1 VIPCGLSLGEATLK
15 IVEVRTLISKGAYAT
30 SGEWLTLKAQIAS
43 AVQGAVWPP
52 GGSDF
57 AIHPQSGKK
66 SGEGNGVKPLKT
78 ETVQALTKGGLDYG
92 KRTKLQQPPV
102 IGEWVS
108 EVPWPSEG
116 GGPKA
121 GNMDVAYYGTSG
133 KVCLEWETGN
143 ISSSHRSLN
152 KMCMGLMN
160 GTIKAG
166 VLVVP
171 SKSLAQ
177 YLTDRV
183 GNIGE
188 LEPYMKFWSSAAVA
202 EGVLEI
208 IVIEHDRTD
217 VNVPKIPKGT
227 DGRAKG

>member
-1 VIPCGLSLGEATLK
+1 MK
-15 IVEVRTLISKGAYAT
+15 IVETRTVISKGPYAT
-30 SGEWLTLKAQIAS
+30 SGEWMKLKSQIEA
-43 AVQGAVWPP
+43 AVRGAVWPP

-78 ETVQALTKGGLDYG
+78 ETVQALTNGGLDYG
-92 KRTKLQQPPV
+92 KRAKLSQPPK

-108 EVPWPSEG
+108 EVPWPSEAG
-116 GGPKA
+116 SPKA
-121 GNMDVAYYGTSG
+121 GNMDVAFFGTSG

-171 SKSLAQ
+171 SKQLAQ

-188 LEPYMKFWSSAAVA
+188 LEPYMKFWGSAAVE

-208 IVIEHDRTD
+208 VVIEHDRTD

>member
-1 VIPCGLSLGEATLK
+1 MK
-15 IVEVRTLISKGAYAT
+15 IVETRTLISKGPYSS
-30 SGEWLTLKAQIAS
+30 SGEWQKVRSQIQA
-43 AVQGAVWPP
+43 AVEGAVWPP

-78 ETVQALTKGGLDYG
+78 ETVQALTAGGLDFG
-92 KRTKLQQPPV
+92 KRTKVAQPPKV
-102 IGEWVS
+102 GEWVA
-108 EVPWPSEG
+108 EVPWPTN

-152 KMCMGLMN
+152 KMCMGLME

-171 SKSLAQ
+171 SKGLAQ

-188 LEPYMKFWSSAAVA
+188 LEPYMKFWGSTDVK

-208 IVIEHDRTD
+208 VVIEHDRTD

-227 DGRAKG
+227 DGRAKA